1 MKALALALMLLAGC
15 AALPPCPNPEIH
27 VVTTQGGQQ
36 YYVFEPAQAVQL
48 RALLKGLA
56 ERTCSPNV
64 E

>member
-1 MKALALALMLLAGC
+1 MRAVLAILVLAGC
-15 AALPPCPNPEIH
+15 AELPQCPNPEIH

-56 ERTCSPNV
+56 AGTCRADV
-64 E
+64 Q